1 MGVSPQGWSP
11 VFTPLISCS
20 IPQWFTPVSCHCLLG
35 YEFQR
40 VGQLRYKCMLNP
52 ERWQQAFFILQ
63 KGHLFIC
70 PAEEDGAEDSINLR
84 RLQELSE
91 CRAAARDGHRGVA
104 VRGSDPSASRPNAGL
119 VPPTD
124 TPEKK
129 ELLILVE
136 MGR

>member
-1 MGVSPQGWSP
+1 MGVCARVLSP
-11 VFTPLISCS
+11 VLSQLTSRS

-63 KGHLFIC
+63 KAHLFIC
-70 PAEEDGAEDSINLR
+70 PAEDDGAEDSINLR

-91 CRAAARDGHRGVA
+91 CRAADRDRA
-104 VRGSDPSASRPNAGL
+104 
-119 VPPTD
+119 T
-124 TPEKK
+124 
-129 ELLILVE
+129 
-136 MGR
+136 

>member
-1 MGVSPQGWSP
+1 MGQRHWKGELGSVHAA
-11 VFTPLISCS
+11 VLILAQVEPCLPHLTSCF

-52 ERWQQAFFILQ
+52 ERWQRAFFILQ
-63 KGHLFIC
+63 KAHLFIC

-91 CRAAARDGHRGVA
+91 CPG
-104 VRGSDPSASRPNAGL
+104 
-119 VPPTD
+119 
-124 TPEKK
+124 
-129 ELLILVE
+129 
-136 MGR
+136 

>member
-1 MGVSPQGWSP
+1 M
-11 VFTPLISCS
+11 
-20 IPQWFTPVSCHCLLG
+20 SCHCLLG

-52 ERWQQAFFILQ
+52 ECWQRAFFILQ

-70 PAEEDGAEDSINLR
+70 PAEEGGAEDSINLR

-91 CRAAARDGHRGVA
+91 SQPCHPFGRLHVVA
-104 VRGSDPSASRPNAGL
+104 LPASDPSASPHNAGL
-119 VPPTD
+119 VPPMD
-124 TPEKK
+124 TLEKK
-129 ELLILVE
+129 ELLVLVE